1 MMKPHVLV
9 VDDDPL
15 SRKLVARRLEM
26 LSAKTLEASDGAEA
40 LKLLNESP
48 VDLLIV
54 DLEMPGMDGYDLLG
68 CVRAVKTMKH
78 LPVVV
83 LTARDDRASLER
95 ALSAGATSYLLKP
108 LNWSIFGSHIAHLLA
123 IAGYM
128 RVPHP
133 REALG
138 RAAG

>member
-1 MMKPHVLV
+1 MIKPRVLV

-26 LSAKTLEASDGAEA
+26 LSADILEASDGAEA
-40 LKLLNESP
+40 FARLNDSL

-68 CVRAVKTMKH
+68 CVRAVEALKH
-78 LPVVV
+78 LPIVV
-83 LTARDDRASLER
+83 LTGRDDRASLER

-108 LNWSIFGSHIAHLLA
+108 LNWTAFGRHIAHLLSVA
-123 IAGYM
+123 AYM
-128 RVPHP
+128 RVPHR
-133 REALG
+133 REGRG